1 MSNAT
6 FPLTKNLVIPAT
18 GNPSKGY
25 LLFPA
30 GEFALSYD
38 VRPQSRKNKLEIIL
52 TVEEIS
58 TGETAWILG
67 IYEITEIGFPKVIN
81 QSEYDKYTQDVASLT
96 ASMIPLVQQRATLLS
111 TLAEYPE
118 NQSQI
123 DSLTTTIEDYQT
135 QINNLAEVVLQVEYV
150 NKYSDIIQYFNGD
163 GTLTPE
169 GIEWAKQV
177 IFLGEPLSNY
187 ID

>member
-1 MSNAT
+1 MPNTT
-6 FPLTKNLVIPAT
+6 FPLTKNLIVPAT
-18 GNPSKGY
+18 GNPNKGY

-38 VRPQSRKNKLEIIL
+38 VRPQPKKNKLDITL

-67 IYEITEIGFPKVIN
+67 LYEITETGFPKVTN
-81 QSEYDKYTQDVASLT
+81 QSEYDSYTQDVASLT
-96 ASMIPLVQQRATLLS
+96 SSMIPLVQQRATLLS
-111 TLAEYPE
+111 TLAEHPE

-163 GTLTPE
+163 GTLTLE
-169 GIEWAKQV
+169 GVE
-177 IFLGEPLSNY
+177 
-187 ID
+187 